1 MKTQFDN
8 RTLVAIAVTLLTWA
22 SAFAGIRASLVA
34 YTPGQI
40 ALFRFLVASGVLAV
54 YAVLTRMHLPKKQ
67 DIGAI
72 ALIGGLGITAYHLL
86 LNYGELT
93 VTAGAASL
101 LVNTTPIFTSLLA
114 IAFLGEQVSVRRWI
128 GIAISFTGIT
138 LIAGGEAKGLSLSV
152 GALLVLLS
160 AVSMSGYITLQKPYL
175 KKYTALQLTTY
186 VIWAGTIFLLPF
198 LPSLIKAVPTAPLS
212 ATLAVI
218 YLGVFPSAIAYTT
231 WAYVLAQIPAS
242 RAATLLYL
250 VPVLAIITAWFW
262 LAEMPTVLSLIGG
275 AIVLSGV
282 VLVNTS
288 KKAENPPD
296 QEM

>member
-8 RTLVAIAVTLLTWA
+8 RTLAAIAITLLCWA
-22 SAFAGIRASLVA
+22 SAFAGIRATLAV

-40 ALFRFLVASGVLAV
+40 ALLRFLVASAVLAV

-67 DIGAI
+67 DLGAI
-72 ALIGGLGITAYHLL
+72 ATIGFLGITAYHLL

-101 LVNTTPIFTSLLA
+101 LVNTAPTFTALLA
-114 IAFLGEQVSVRRWI
+114 MAFLRERLSLRRWL
-128 GIAISFTGIT
+128 GIAVSFTGVV
-138 LIAGGEAKGLSLSV
+138 LIGGGEARGLSFNLGS
-152 GALLVLLS
+152 LLILLA
-160 AVSMSGYITLQKPYL
+160 AVCISGYMILQKPYL
-175 KKYTALQLTTY
+175 KKYSALQLTTY

-198 LPSLIKAVPTAPLS
+198 LPSLMKAMATAPMS
-212 ATLAVI
+212 ATIAVV
-218 YLGVFPSAIAYTT
+218 YLGVFPSAIAYAT

-250 VPVLAIITAWFW
+250 VPVLAIGAAWVW
-262 LAEMPTVLSLIGG
+262 LSEVPTVMSLIGG

-282 VLVNTS
+282 VLVNTRRREEKS
-288 KKAENPPD
+288 T
-296 QEM
+296 